1 MIRTA
6 FFAALAFC
14 SLPLV
19 AADWQVGD
27 DAKLA
32 FSGSYQGEAFNG
44 VFERFQPTIV
54 FDAGD
59 LAAASFQVE
68 IDLTSAKTGVDDYDS
83 NLQEPEFF
91 HTRAFP
97 KAQFAT
103 SGFRAVGDGFEADA
117 SLTIRDKT
125 HALVFPFT
133 FQRDG
138 DNARLT
144 ATVTLN
150 RLDYD
155 VGIGDWTDTSLIANP
170 VEVTVD
176 LPLTR
181 KQ

>member
-1 MIRTA
+1 MIRTTV
-6 FFAALAFC
+6 FAALALC
-14 SLPLV
+14 SLPLL
-19 AADWQVGD
+19 ATDWQAGD
-27 DAKLA
+27 GAKLA
-32 FSGSYQGEAFNG
+32 FKGNYQGEAFNG

-54 FDAGD
+54 FDADD
-59 LAAASFQVE
+59 LASAGFTVE

-83 NLQEPEFF
+83 TMQEADFF
-91 HTRAFP
+91 NTRAFA
-97 KAQFAT
+97 KAQFFT

-125 HALVFPFT
+125 HALLFPFR
-133 FQRDG
+133 FERDG
-138 DNARLT
+138 DSARLT
-144 ATVTLN
+144 AALTLN

-155 VGIGDWTDTSLIANP
+155 VGIGDWTDTSLLANP